1 MYQLL
6 LYILR
11 KYLPDEIIM
20 KILYEYNGLEH
31 TTSGLIKN
39 SINNYLT
46 NRRLYY
52 YKNYIPL
59 VKSMPNPILIY
70 FYNSRYNRY
79 YRTDYIIL
87 KGWYNSFLKDTRYEK
102 MIDSI
107 RLFTRQL
114 RITDYI
120 ENIRENRTFINY
132 KKMSI
137 EYNKIYYDENC
148 YNCYD
153 ETTITTINNY
163 IKTPKLHKKIN
174 HINNRYKS
182 NRFKSNYR

>member
-1 MYQLL
+1 MYQFLL
-6 LYILR
+6 DILR

-20 KILYEYNGLEH
+20 KILYEYSGLEH

-52 YKNYIPL
+52 CKNYIPL
-59 VKSMPNPILIY
+59 LKSSTNPIFIY
-70 FYNSRYNRY
+70 FFNSRYNRY

-107 RLFTRQL
+107 RVFTRQL

-120 ENIRENRTFINY
+120 ENIRENRIFINY
-132 KKMSI
+132 KKTSI
-137 EYNKIYYDENC
+137 EYNKIYFGENC
-148 YNCYD
+148 SD
-153 ETTITTINNY
+153 ETIITTINNY

-174 HINNRYKS
+174 YINNRYKS
-182 NRFKSNYR
+182 NRYKSNYR

>member
-6 LYILR
+6 LDILR

-20 KILYEYNGLEH
+20 KILYEYSGLEH

-52 YKNYIPL
+52 SKNYIPL
-59 VKSMPNPILIY
+59 LKSIPNPIFIY
-70 FYNSRYNRY
+70 CFNSRYNRY

-87 KGWYNSFLKDTRYEK
+87 KGWYNSLLKDTTYEK
-102 MIDSI
+102 MRESI
-107 RLFTRQL
+107 RNYISECNRPF
-114 RITDYI
+114 YI

-148 YNCYD
+148 YD

-174 HINNRYKS
+174 YIKNKYKS